1 MLIWIYDLEMSSEGK
16 NCKVKSE
23 KFTVEKIRN
32 DNEKS
37 QDNDWRLIKEN

>member
-23 KFTVEKIRN
+23 KFTVQKIRN
-32 DNEKS
+32 NNKNRKIED
-37 QDNDWRLIKEN
+37 